1 MPPYRAAAQT
11 RSRRFSFKP
20 PKWSGQIDTTG
31 LISQAPYQKPLM
43 CQSAGEIMR
52 ALVVALSLVLSLV
65 LSLALTAPAIA
76 QTATATDGFAPTSV
90 HAREISDLSGQWHYI
105 VDPMRMGFRQGRM
118 RNFSRDLVQREQELL
133 EYEWDSAPLLS
144 VPGDWT
150 SQVAELEW
158 YEGLVWKRRRFAWV
172 EAPGR
177 RQFLHFEAVNY
188 HAHVYL
194 NGEKVGEHK
203 GGFTPFAIE
212 VTGKLNPGDNSLVVG
227 IDSRHDA
234 RSVPAVQVDWWNYGG
249 ITRPVQ
255 LLSVP
260 ETYLRHHSIRL
271 GRDGRIHVRAAF
283 DGPAAAG
290 KRVIVRVPELGL
302 RLAATANGDGV
313 ASASIAAPRGLA
325 RWSPASPRLYD
336 AVFEHG
342 DEMISERVGFRTIE
356 VRGAEILLNGE
367 PVFFRGIS
375 LHEEA
380 IGQVASRSVSPAAAR
395 ALLSEAK
402 ALGANFVRLA
412 HYPHNEHMARIA
424 DEMGLMVWAE
434 IPVYWD
440 MAFAEAETL
449 DLARRMLAELIER
462 DANRASIMI
471 WSVGNETPET
481 PERLAFMR
489 RLIDDA
495 RARDPERLIS
505 AALHDDAD
513 DSSGADGKVTVDD
526 PIGAYLDVLAMN
538 RYEAWYGY
546 RTPPQIDEVG
556 WVVAYDKP
564 LIFSEFGA
572 DALYGARGSGLDR
585 WTEDYQMLLYQRTF
599 AMAERI
605 PNLAGTSPWILKD
618 FRSPRRFHGRYQNYW
633 NRKGLIDP
641 SGNRK
646 LAWQVVHDWYAKQA
660 EAGR

>member
-1 MPPYRAAAQT
+1 MMV
-11 RSRRFSFKP
+11 
-20 PKWSGQIDTTG
+20 KW
-31 LISQAPYQKPLM
+31 LVA
-43 CQSAGEIMR
+43 
-52 ALVVALSLVLSLV
+52 VVA
-65 LSLALTAPAIA
+65 ALMGTGVAHAQIA
-76 QTATATDGFAPTSV
+76 TPTDDFAPSSV
-90 HAREISDLSGQWHYI
+90 HARNVTELSGQWRYI

-118 RNFSRDLVQREQELL
+118 RNFSRDLVQRDQELL
-133 EYEWDSAPLLS
+133 EYEWASSPVLS

-150 SQVAELEW
+150 SQIEALQW
-158 YEGLVWKRRRFAWV
+158 YEGLVWKRRSFTWAGESR
-172 EAPGR
+172 R

-212 VTGKLNPGDNSLVVG
+212 VTGKLKTGENSLVVG

-234 RSVPAVQVDWWNYGG
+234 RSVPAMQVDWWNYGG

-260 ETYLRHHSIRL
+260 ETFVRHHAIRL
-271 GRDGRIHVRAAF
+271 GRDGRIHVRAAL
-283 DGPAAAG
+283 DGRQAAG
-290 KRVIVRVPELGL
+290 RRVTVRVPELGL
-302 RLAATANGDGV
+302 RVSATAGADGIAI
-313 ASASIAAPRGLA
+313 ASVPVPRGLV
-325 RWSPASPRLYD
+325 RWSPDTPRLYD
-336 AVFEHG
+336 TIFENG
-342 DEMISERVGFRTIE
+342 GERLTERVGFRTIE
-356 VRGAEILLNGE
+356 VRGTQVLLNGK

-380 IGQVASRSVSPAAAR
+380 IGPVATRAISPAAAR
-395 ALLSEAK
+395 ALLIEAK

-424 DEMGLMVWAE
+424 DEMGLLVWAE

-440 MAFAEAETL
+440 MAFGEVETL

-462 DANRASIMI
+462 DINRASIAI

-481 PERLAFMR
+481 DERLTFMR

-495 RARDPERLIS
+495 RARDPERLVS
-505 AALHDDAD
+505 AALHDNAD
-513 DSSGADGKVTVDD
+513 DSSGKEGRVTVDD
-526 PIGAYLDVLAMN
+526 PIGQYLDVLAMN

-546 RTPPQIDEVG
+546 RSPPQIDEVN
-556 WVVAYDKP
+556 WTVAYNKP

-572 DALYGARGSGLDR
+572 DALYGARGSGLER
-585 WTEDYQMLLYQRTF
+585 WTEDYQKLLYERTF

-605 PNLAGTSPWILKD
+605 PNLVGTSPWILKD
-618 FRSPRRFHGRYQNYW
+618 FRSPRRFHGTYQNYW

-641 SGNRK
+641 AGNRK
-646 LAWQVVHDWYAKQA
+646 LAWWVVRDWYAKQA